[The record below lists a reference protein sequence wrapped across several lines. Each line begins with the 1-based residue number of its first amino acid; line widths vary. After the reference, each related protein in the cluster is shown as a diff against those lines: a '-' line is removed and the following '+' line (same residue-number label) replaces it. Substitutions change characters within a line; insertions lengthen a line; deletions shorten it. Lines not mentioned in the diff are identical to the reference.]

1 MPTFL
6 YKAVDQTGKTAQG
19 RMESAN
25 DIDLELR
32 LKRMGL
38 DLITFRTASN
48 KHSLFGGPSASL
60 QDLIMFCFQLEQ
72 LTRAGV
78 PVLEGLAD
86 LRDSTVNPAFR
97 EVIGQLVTGV
107 EGGLM
112 MSQAMAQ
119 HPKVFNH
126 VFVSLVKAGE
136 QTGKLPEVF
145 DNLASTLKW
154 QDELMAQTKR
164 LLAYPMFVMVVVL
177 SATAFLMTYLV
188 PQMVGFL
195 QNMGQEIPFQTKI
208 MIAISNA
215 LVNWWWVFVSVPVII
230 FVAVAA
236 MIRSSPEARYR
247 FDYIKLHLPVTGE
260 VLQKIIMARFARYFA
275 LMYQTGIPILDAI
288 KTCQDIVGNRVVADG
303 LERAYQ
309 QINAGESMSESFHN
323 LGLFPPLVVRMI
335 RVGEGTGALDTSLLN
350 VSYFYDRDVRDSVD
364 KMLKMLEPALTVIL
378 GGLLAMIM
386 FSVLGPV
393 YDSLSK
399 MKF

>member
-1 MPTFL
+1 
-6 YKAVDQTGKTAQG
+6 
-19 RMESAN
+19 
-25 DIDLELR
+25 
-32 LKRMGL
+32 
-38 DLITFRTASN
+38 
-48 KHSLFGGPSASL
+48 
-60 QDLIMFCFQLEQ
+60 
-72 LTRAGV
+72 
-78 PVLEGLAD
+78 
-86 LRDSTVNPAFR
+86 
-97 EVIGQLVTGV
+97 
-107 EGGLM
+107 
-112 MSQAMAQ
+112 
-119 HPKVFNH
+119 
-126 VFVSLVKAGE
+126 
-136 QTGKLPEVF
+136 
-145 DNLASTLKW
+145 
-154 QDELMAQTKR
+154 
-164 LLAYPMFVMVVVL
+164 
-177 SATAFLMTYLV
+177 
-188 PQMVGFL
+188 VGFL
-195 QNMGQEIPFQTKI
+195 QNMGQEIPLQTKI

-215 LVNWWWVFVSVPVII
+215 LVNWWWVFLTVPVLI
-230 FVAVAA
+230 FVAVATA
-236 MIRSSPEARYR
+236 IKKSPGARYR

-364 KMLKMLEPALTVIL
+364 KMLKMLEPALTVVL

>member
-1 MPTFL
+1 
-6 YKAVDQTGKTAQG
+6 
-19 RMESAN
+19 MEAAN

-38 DLITFRTASN
+38 DLITFRTVSSH
-48 KHSLFGGPSASL
+48 HSIFGGPGVSL

-78 PVLEGLAD
+78 PVLDGLAD
-86 LRDSTVNPAFR
+86 LRDSTPNPAFR
-97 EVIGQLVTGV
+97 EVIGQLVSGV

-195 QNMGQEIPFQTKI
+195 QNMGQEIPLQTKI

-215 LVNWWWVFVSVPVII
+215 LVNWWWVFLTVPVLI
-230 FVAVAA
+230 FIAVAA
-236 MIRSSPEARYR
+236 AIKKSPEARYR

-364 KMLKMLEPALTVIL
+364 KMLKMLEPALTVVL

>member
-6 YKAVDQTGKTAQG
+6 YKAVDQTGKPAQG
-19 RMESAN
+19 QLEAIN

-38 DLITFRTASN
+38 DLVTFREASR
-48 KHSLFGGPSASL
+48 HQGLFTKPGASL

-78 PVLEGLAD
+78 PILEGLAD
-86 LRDSTVNPAFR
+86 LRDSTPNPRFK
-97 EVIGQLVTGV
+97 EVIGQLVSGV

-112 MSQAMAQ
+112 LSQAMAQ
-119 HPKVFNH
+119 HPKVFDH
-126 VFVSLVKAGE
+126 VFISLVKAGE

-145 DNLASTLKW
+145 DNLSATLKW
-154 QDELMAQTKR
+154 QDELGAQTKK
-164 LLAYPMFVMVVVL
+164 LLAYPMFVLVVVL
-177 SATAFLMTYLV
+177 GATGFLMTYLV

-195 QNMGQEIPFQTKI
+195 KNMGQEIPLQTRI
-208 MIAISNA
+208 MIGISDV
-215 LVNWWWVFVSVPVII
+215 LVNWWWLFILLPILTAIGITALVK
-230 FVAVAA
+230 
-236 MIRSSPEARYR
+236 SSPVARYR
-247 FDYIKLHLPVTGE
+247 LDFVKLNLPVTGP

-288 KTCQDIVGNRVVADG
+288 KSCQDIVGNRVVADG
-303 LERAYQ
+303 LERAWQ

-335 RVGEGTGALDTSLLN
+335 RVGEGTGALDSSLLN
-350 VSYFYDRDVRDSVD
+350 ISYFYDRDVKDSVE
-364 KMLKMLEPALTVIL
+364 KMLKMIEPALTVVL

-393 YDSLSK
+393 YDTMSK

>member
-6 YKAVDQTGKTAQG
+6 YKAVDQTGKSAQG
-19 RMESAN
+19 RMEAAN
-25 DIDLELR
+25 DIDLEVR

-38 DLITFRTASN
+38 DLITYRTAGN
-48 KHSLFGGPSASL
+48 KHSLFGGPGASL

-97 EVIGQLVTGV
+97 EVIGQLVSGV

-195 QNMGQEIPFQTKI
+195 QNMGQEIPLQTKI